1 MSKKKKTTKK
11 RNPARSGNQPHSSAT
26 PKISQCMIVKNEEQN
41 IERALSWGK
50 DIVYEQIVVDTGSTD
65 KTVEI
70 AEKMGAKIFHFKW
83 IDDFSAAK
91 NYAIDQATGDWIAFL
106 DADEF
111 FAPEDTERLK
121 AHVKRISAD
130 PKLKMKHKVIGC
142 SLYNVGEDGETS
154 SVVDQARIFQNRKE
168 IRYVGRIHE
177 AIAVYTYDVL
187 WVKDIKIIHNSSL
200 EIRAALGKAERN
212 IKLIRA
218 ELAENPQNLDLKGYL
233 AEALIGAQKAEYIEE
248 GESLFAELI
257 AKETLGKASKELTR
271 RAFNYTILKHVENA
285 QERERCKELCIR
297 AMNFFPDWL
306 DFEYFYVIILNRMG
320 EHEQALKLAMQ
331 CEQKLAGEQYKA
343 NSEIV
348 SARPYLLFA
357 QSLIAAQELRDVE
370 AVIKYATYI
379 LTADKTNMG
388 VLGPYISTL
397 SNKGA
402 TIDELIQTLGSI
414 YNLDDPKDLLTIAR
428 AAKDYGAVSLA
439 QKIVE
444 MAGERMGRT

>member
-1 MSKKKKTTKK
+1 MSKKKKSNKK
-11 RNPARSGNQPHSSAT
+11 SSGAGRPSSASI
-26 PKISQCMIVKNEEQN
+26 KISQCMIVKNEEHN
-41 IERALSWGK
+41 MERALSWGK

-70 AEKMGAKIFHFKW
+70 AERMGAKIYHFEW

-91 NYAIDQATGDWIAFL
+91 NHALEQATGDWIAFL

-111 FAPEDTERLK
+111 FAPEDVEKLV
-121 AHVKRISAD
+121 AHIKKINAD
-130 PKLKMKHKVIGC
+130 PKLRNKHKVIGC
-142 SLYNVGEDGETS
+142 SLYNVGDDGDIS

-200 EIRAALGKAERN
+200 EIRNALGKAERN
-212 IKLIRA
+212 IKMIRA
-218 ELAENPQNLDLKGYL
+218 ELAETPQNLDLKGYL
-233 AEALIGAQKAEYIEE
+233 AEALISTQKEEYIEE
-248 GESLFAELI
+248 GESLFCELI
-257 AKETLGKASKELTR
+257 EVDALGKATKDLTR
-271 RAFNYTILKHVENA
+271 RAFNFIILGNIDKP
-285 QERERCKELCIR
+285 QQLDRCKELCLR
-297 AMNFFPDWL
+297 AIKFFPGWM
-306 DFEYFYVIILNRMG
+306 DFEYFYVIILNRLG
-320 EHEQALKLAMQ
+320 EYEQALRLAMQ
-331 CEQKLAGEQYKA
+331 CEQKLSGEQYEA

-348 SARPYLLFA
+348 SARPHLLFA

-370 AVIKYATYI
+370 SVIKYATYI
-379 LTADKTNMG
+379 LTAEKTNMG

-397 SNKGA
+397 SSKGA

-428 AAKDYGAVSLA
+428 AAKDYGAIAFA
-439 QKIVE
+439 QKIIE
-444 MAGERMGRT
+444 MAGERMGRA